1 MHTKARAC
9 AECLEVALADGAKA
23 RDEAFLA
30 AMTGKATRRFK
41 DAQSFAPPRQQFYIS
56 SRHGRRRPISSI
68 PTLWHMGW
76 FLTSEWADIKGI
88 ELRSVI
94 DSMATWA
101 SAGLSAHMTVADINC
116 EDSKSRRRAMCQSGC
131 WFRPQRTCFVR
142 WPESPGQPFA
152 TSRFCKGSYGWLC
165 SSLALATN
173 SPTGC
178 WLMGRQFPQ
187 DTFAA
192 AYAHASR
199 DPARCHWQQLRHG

>member
-101 SAGLSAHMTVADINC
+101 SAGLSAQMTVADINC

-142 WPESPGQPFA
+142 WPGDRPASPSLLRDFA
-152 TSRFCKGSYGWLC
+152 KGVMAGSVQVWR
-165 SSLALATN
+165 S
-173 SPTGC
+173 
-178 WLMGRQFPQ
+178 
-187 DTFAA
+187 
-192 AYAHASR
+192 
-199 DPARCHWQQLRHG
+199 QQTRPLVVG